1 LKRCQSHPDPIRPVT
16 SLLSGRSA
24 KSRLCELELYKAA
37 VGDLTQS
44 AITGLSPLG
53 RTGRSNGGSA
63 QTTAGHASKPHV
75 GRSAGTAVQLSWTE
89 RLQSALLLPFSAH
102 QA

>member
-1 LKRCQSHPDPIRPVT
+1 MNLKRCQSHPDPIRPVT

-44 AITGLSPLG
+44 AITGLS
-53 RTGRSNGGSA
+53 NGGSA